1 MRPAFDE
8 EEEEKPLDPAVEK
21 VRRKLM
27 RFVAINLGIL
37 FVALIAVVSAL
48 VYKNLNKAGP
58 KAPEVIAEIPVAP
71 GTVLEGEIAIPA
83 GARLVSQALS
93 GNRLS
98 LELELADGS
107 RAIHLYDLAERR
119 TIGRFAIVAR

>member
-1 MRPAFDE
+1 MMRPAFN
-8 EEEEKPLDPAVEK
+8 EEEEKPLDPAVEN

-27 RFVAINLGIL
+27 RFVAINLSIL
-37 FVALIAVVSAL
+37 FVALMAVVGAI
-48 VYKNLNKAGP
+48 VYKNLDRTEPASSE
-58 KAPEVIAEIPVAP
+58 AVAEIPVAA

-83 GARLVSQALS
+83 GARIVSQALS

-98 LELELADGS
+98 LEIELADGS

-119 TIGRFAIVAR
+119 IVGRFTVVAR